1 MDKIKDKKIVGLII
15 LLVIVILLSVIT
27 YIKNK
32 QYIFKDEYKDNIFV
46 EEETNEEREELAE
59 NNKKEISKEEA
70 NKIVVEIKGE
80 VVNPD
85 VYEMPEGSII
95 KDLIE
100 KAGGLKDGA
109 SVDNINR
116 AEQLHN
122 HQLVIIG
129 DKVTINNEGAVQG
142 EISKSDNSLINI
154 NTASA
159 DELENIPG
167 IGAVKAESIV
177 SYREENGDFKAI
189 EDIMNVSG
197 IGEKSFEKIKDKIT
211 L

>member
-1 MDKIKDKKIVGLII
+1 M
-15 LLVIVILLSVIT
+15 
-27 YIKNK
+27 
-32 QYIFKDEYKDNIFV
+32 Q
-46 EEETNEEREELAE
+46 EETNEEREELAE